1 LEKLIWQ
8 GFYLFSFAILYLST
22 KKKGSVIFFLTM
34 GRIFDENHERETGK
48 LESLNSGKT
57 SESG

>member
-22 KKKGSVIFFLTM
+22 EKRVVLYFLLQW
-34 GRIFDENHERETGK
+34 GGYFDENHGRETGK
-48 LESLNSGKT
+48 LESLNYGKT